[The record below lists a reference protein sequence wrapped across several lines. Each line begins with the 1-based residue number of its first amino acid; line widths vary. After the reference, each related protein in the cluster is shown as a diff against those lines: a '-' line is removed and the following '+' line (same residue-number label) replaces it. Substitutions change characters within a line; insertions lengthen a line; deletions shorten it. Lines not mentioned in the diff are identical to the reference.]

1 MRYPY
6 MTLADETEISHS
18 SMASDGTVQVY
29 FETPCEGGFQHATCI
44 LPSYQWTEIQGYS
57 QDAIK
62 AFDTFLHDNAHFIL
76 EFAQNG
82 GFAHATAV

>member
-1 MRYPY
+1 

-29 FETPCEGGFQHATCI
+29 FEIPCEGGFQHATCI
-44 LPSYQWTEIQGYS
+44 LPSYQRTENQGYS

-62 AFDTFLHDNAHFIL
+62 AFDTCLYNNAHFIL